1 MPDRVRSPT
10 GSSSTSTWPAVSG
23 NLPLPRVRPLLRV
36 GPRRQ
41 VHRQAQDTE
50 QAPVAQVDSAA
61 PRRVAVDAYAAGR
74 AASLVLPRAA
84 GSLLLGQHAAQ
95 RAFTQRVPTGSPTHL
110 IHLPPVTQPEES
122 AHAPGLVRGTNRG
135 LVFTTTSNHPPLHI
149 ASGALRVTSRK
160 NWARESRLP
169 GTVRA
174 EPKGRANRPRSRS
187 GRGARGGFD
196 RLYGRIG

>member
-1 MPDRVRSPT
+1 MCLTEFGRL
-10 GSSSTSTWPAVSG
+10 PALARRARGQRCPETFPFLGFAHYCGWARDGRFIVKHRIQSKR
-23 NLPLPRVRPLLRV
+23 LSRKLTVLRQDAWRLMHTPLAE
-36 GPRRQ
+36 RR
-41 VHRQAQDTE
+41 RWY
-50 QAPVAQVDSAA
+50 S
-61 PRRVAVDAYAAGR
+61 R
-74 AASLVLPRAA
+74 A
-84 GSLLLGQHAAQ
+84 LLGQHAAQ